1 MDFRLNESHRLLKNT
16 IAEFA
21 EKELKPKAIETSE
34 RLEIPWSTVRRAAE
48 LGIMGLTVPEKYGG
62 MGQGGF
68 EAVLVCEEV
77 ARVCPSTSMVL
88 MAELGICTQLL
99 NHYGTEAQQE
109 KYLPRIAK
117 GEILTGISITEPDAG
132 SATTHIT
139 TNVTKVKNGLCL
151 KGRKAM
157 TSRAGEC
164 GVYMVFSRFNGT
176 PGLDGIGCVLV
187 DAETPGLS
195 FGKSEEM
202 MGFRGCPSKEVIFED
217 CPLSEND
224 ILVPEGGFRKI
235 MSAFNG
241 QRCLNA
247 AISVGIA
254 QGAFDAAVDYVQVR
268 KPYGHPVSDFQG
280 IRWMISDMAAQI
292 EAARLLTYRAAM
304 NGAVGFPSRFE
315 SSSAKLFA
323 NEVTLKVTDWAL
335 QMHGGWGYN
344 KEFPIERFVRDAR
357 GIVLGSGPPQLHRN
371 MIAYE
376 VLKGRATWA
385 NNVGE

>member
-1 MDFRLNESHRLLKNT
+1 MDFSLNESHRLLKKT

-21 EKELKPKAIETSE
+21 EKELRPKAIETSE
-34 RLEIPWSTVRRAAE
+34 RLAIPWDTVRRAAE
-48 LGIMGLTVPEKYGG
+48 QGIMGLTVPEKYGG

-77 ARVCPSTSMVL
+77 ARVCPSTAMVF

-99 NHYGTEAQQE
+99 NHYGTEAQQA

-132 SATTHIT
+132 SATTRIT
-139 TNVTKVKNGLCL
+139 TNVTRTPGGFRL

-187 DAETPGLS
+187 DEGTPGMS
-195 FGKSEEM
+195 FGKPEDM
-202 MGFRGCPSKEVIFED
+202 MGFRGCPSREVIFDD
-217 CPLSEND
+217 CPIGEED

-254 QGAFDAAVDYVQVR
+254 QGAFDAAVEYVQVR
-268 KPYGHPVSDFQG
+268 EPYGHPVSDFQG

-292 EAARLLTYRAAM
+292 EAARLLTYRAGI
-304 NGAVGFPSRFE
+304 NGAAGFPSRFE

-323 NEVTLKVTDWAL
+323 NETALKVTDWAL

-344 KEFPIERFVRDAR
+344 KEFPVERFVRDAR

-385 NNVGE
+385 NG

>member
-1 MDFRLNESHRLLKNT
+1 MDFSLNESHRLLKKT

-21 EKELKPKAIETSE
+21 EKELRPKAIETSE
-34 RLEIPWSTVRRAAE
+34 RLAIPWDTVRRAAE
-48 LGIMGLTVPEKYGG
+48 QGIMGLTVPEKYGG

-77 ARVCPSTSMVL
+77 ARVCPSTAMVF

-99 NHYGTEAQQE
+99 NHYGTEAQQA

-132 SATTHIT
+132 SATTRIT
-139 TNVTKVKNGLCL
+139 TNVTRTPGGFRL

-187 DAETPGLS
+187 DEGTPGMS
-195 FGKSEEM
+195 FGKPEDM
-202 MGFRGCPSKEVIFED
+202 MGFRGCPSREVLFDD
-217 CPLSEND
+217 CPLGEED

-254 QGAFDAAVDYVQVR
+254 QGAFDAAVEYVQVR
-268 KPYGHPVSDFQG
+268 EPYGHPVSDFQG

-292 EAARLLTYRAAM
+292 EAARLLTYRAGI
-304 NGAVGFPSRFE
+304 NGAAGFPSRFE

-323 NEVTLKVTDWAL
+323 NETALKVTDWAL

-344 KEFPIERFVRDAR
+344 KEFPVERFVRDAR

-385 NNVGE
+385 NG